1 MVEIA
6 LLFAILLFAYP
17 FVLYPVLLRFLASRL
32 PWPGRPPEANL
43 AAPTVAL
50 VICAL
55 NEGRV
60 IREKI
65 ENSLVLAYPPGR
77 LRIIV
82 ISDGSTDNTAAIARE
97 YQTQGIHLIERAE
110 RRGKIANLND
120 VIGSLSEEIIVLSD
134 ANVLYDTQAL
144 LRLLEL
150 FQDESIGCVSG
161 RVILRNTAE
170 PLASS
175 EQNYYSLEWRL
186 QEWASSL
193 YAMVGAD
200 GAMYALRRELFS
212 TCAPDTLID
221 DYVIPMSVA
230 NRGRRVVFQP
240 RAIGWEDG
248 PAGLGEEYRRKVRIA
263 AGAAQALLRGT
274 AYPKVP
280 SLRLWFIFASHK
292 LLRWLSPVSGVCVLV
307 LALATWQH
315 PLSRVVLIGFTAL
328 SVLALIRLSTGLRHV
343 VLDSPFYFLFGQIA
357 MAVGLWK
364 GLLKR
369 QSVLWAKANR

>member
-1 MVEIA
+1 MVECA

-17 FVLYPVLLRFLASRL
+17 FGIYPVLLRFLARRHA
-32 PWPGRPPEANL
+32 WPSGPPDPAH

-65 ENSLVLAYPPGR
+65 ENSLALQYPPGK
-77 LRIIV
+77 LRIVV

-97 YQTQGIHLIERAE
+97 YRERGIQLIERSE

-120 VIGSLSEEIIVLSD
+120 VVGSLTEEIVVLSD
-134 ANVLYDTQAL
+134 ANVLYDSQAI
-144 LRLLEL
+144 LRLLERY
-150 FQDESIGCVSG
+150 QDDAIGCVSG

-170 PLASS
+170 PLATS
-175 EQNYYSLEWRL
+175 EENYYRLEWRL
-186 QEWASSL
+186 QAWASSL
-193 YAMVGAD
+193 YSMVGAD

-212 TCAPDTLID
+212 RCAPDTLIE

-240 RAIGWEDG
+240 QATGWEDG
-248 PAGLGEEYRRKVRIA
+248 PGGLGEEFRRKVRIA

-274 AYPKVP
+274 AYPKTP
-280 SLRLWFIFASHK
+280 FLRLWFVFTSHK
-292 LLRWLSPVSGVCVLV
+292 LLRWLSPVLGLCVLV
-307 LALATWQH
+307 LAIMFWQH
-315 PLSRVVLIGFTAL
+315 VTSRVILIVFAAL
-328 SVLALIRLSTGLRHV
+328 CTLALIRLSTGWRHV
-343 VLDSPFYFLFGQIA
+343 VLDAPFYFLFGQIA